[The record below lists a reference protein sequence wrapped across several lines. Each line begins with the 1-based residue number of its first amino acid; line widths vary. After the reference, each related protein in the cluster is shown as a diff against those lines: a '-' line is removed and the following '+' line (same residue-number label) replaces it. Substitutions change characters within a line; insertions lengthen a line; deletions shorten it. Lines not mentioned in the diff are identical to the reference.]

1 MMSFRLLLLVST
13 LFQCGWSLP
22 LNTIRILRDETKE
35 AFLHA
40 YSNYINLAFPYDEL
54 QPITCQPRKYDN
66 RTRGTLDDI
75 LGNFML
81 TLVESLDALLLMREF
96 DLFQDAMEKLKPL
109 SFHRDIDV
117 SVFETNIRVLG
128 GLLSAHQLAV
138 HLTEP
143 DVFLTETAM
152 TSNPTPSLTTDHD
165 NTTTS
170 QSPKTPL
177 PPPPPVQPFYD
188 GTFLLNLAIDLGQR
202 MLPAFNTLTGIPIHR
217 VNLMNGFNENEPAYT
232 CTAAGTSFLLEMGLL
247 SRLSGDPSFE
257 YVARRAVKSV
267 WDRRSPLGL
276 VGSLIDI
283 NTGAWLGHGAH
294 TSIGDGLCLI
304 TSRHTLVHSLTC
316 CNSLLHTP
324 SFTL

>member
-1 MMSFRLLLLVST
+1 
-13 LFQCGWSLP
+13 
-22 LNTIRILRDETKE
+22 
-35 AFLHA
+35 
-40 YSNYINLAFPYDEL
+40 
-54 QPITCQPRKYDN
+54 
-66 RTRGTLDDI
+66 
-75 LGNFML
+75 ML

-138 HLTEP
+138 HLTES
-143 DVFLTETAM
+143 DVSLVDTPM
-152 TSNPTPSLTTDHD
+152 TSNPTPSLDTEHDH
-165 NTTTS
+165 NNATTTTMK
-170 QSPKTPL
+170 QL
-177 PPPPPVQPFYD
+177 PPIALQPSPPSPSVPPFYD
-188 GTFLLNLAIDLGQR
+188 GKFLLNLAIDLGQR
-202 MLPAFNTLTGIPIHR
+202 LLPAFNTLTGIPIHR

-257 YVARRAVKSV
+257 FVARRALKSV

-283 NTGAWLGHGAH
+283 NTGAWLGQGAH
-294 TSIGDGLCLI
+294 TSIGHHPSQSLCSSQNAHS
-304 TSRHTLVHSLTC
+304 TQSNPHSRHYLTHPFSTRTQHYQFLSHTLSSYPLLSISLTLTHPLTHSSYLSLC
-316 CNSLLHTP
+316 ASHTLPPSLLVCP
-324 SFTL
+324 LRIDYRGRC